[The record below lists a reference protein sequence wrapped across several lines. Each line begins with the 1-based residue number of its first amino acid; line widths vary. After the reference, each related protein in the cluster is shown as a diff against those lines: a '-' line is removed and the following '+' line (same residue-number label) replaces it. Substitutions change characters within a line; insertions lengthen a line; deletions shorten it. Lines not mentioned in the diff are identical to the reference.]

1 MSEYVLELK
10 NVCKSFGAT
19 KANVDIS
26 LSVKPGELRGLV
38 GENGSGKSTLI
49 NSISGIH
56 RIDSGEMFINGE
68 KYDPH
73 SP

>member
-10 NVCKSFGAT
+10 NVSKSFGAT

-26 LSVKPGELRGLV
+26 LSIKPGELRGLV

-49 NSISGIH
+49 NSIS
-56 RIDSGEMFINGE
+56 
-68 KYDPH
+68 
-73 SP
+73 